1 MNFSNFF
8 LTGLKITLNL
18 KRGLNLSYTGTVV
31 KIPEATVFDK
41 WSVGDFSS
49 ADYKVVIEYG
59 PNDVE
64 HVNLT
69 ITSRVN
75 FASVLVYGRIN
86 SGRDL
91 VKFSATVN
99 ESTVSV
105 IATPFYNSDTVTPLS
120 NVTLTFKATYSERIN
135 TLQIPDNPSQ
145 SDSLGGEDGTYR
157 NWHSNLPDNYIAVNE
172 FGSLSISSISNV
184 AVPGQST
191 ITADFILTK
200 LNFSNSDS
208 RIAITSG
215 VSSLNFAITS
225 YGYITV
231 TNNFLINPVI
241 TSLITNTSIG
251 ETTAVSGQFTSL
263 TSTDTTI
270 FNNSQNVSI
279 SPIGT
284 GTVTVNPGIAGSC
297 DKMIVGANTATS
309 GKFLSLTNN
318 NNLTLNGNQHISIT
332 GANTVNIS
340 PTGGIIDNIIIG
352 NTNPA
357 SGRFSSI
364 TMTQLSTA
372 GNCLIKQQQLTSILL
387 GAGA

>member
-8 LTGLKITLNL
+8 LTGLKNTLKL

-31 KIPEATVFDK
+31 KIPESTVFDK

-69 ITSRVN
+69 ITARVN
-75 FASVLVYGRIN
+75 FAGVLVYGRIN

-120 NVTLTFKATYSERIN
+120 NITLTFKATYSERIN
-135 TLQIPDNPSQ
+135 TLQIPDTTIQ

-157 NWHSNLPDNYIAVNE
+157 NWNSNLPDNFIAVNE
-172 FGSLSISSISNV
+172 FGSLSISSIGNV
-184 AVPGQST
+184 VVPNQST
-191 ITADFILTK
+191 ISADFIFTK
-200 LNFSNSDS
+200 LNFANSDN
-208 RIAITSG
+208 RMAITSG
-215 VSSLNFAITS
+215 VSNLNFAITS
-225 YGYITV
+225 YGNINVTSNFSINPTV
-231 TNNFLINPVI
+231 T
-241 TSLITNTSIG
+241 SSITNTSIG
-251 ETTAVSGQFTSL
+251 NNIAVSGKFTSL
-263 TSTDTTI
+263 TSTSTTI
-270 FNNSQNVSI
+270 FNTLQNVSI
-279 SPIGT
+279 APTGT
-284 GTVTVNPGIAGSC
+284 GTVIINPAVVGSC
-297 DKMIVGANTATS
+297 DNIIIGSNTVKS
-309 GKFLSLTNN
+309 GQFSSLTNN

-332 GANTVNIS
+332 GSNTVNLNPS
-340 PTGGIIDNIIIG
+340 AGFIDNSIIG
-352 NTNPA
+352 NTTPA

-364 TMTQLSTA
+364 TLTQLSTA
-372 GNCLIKQQQLTSILL
+372 GNCFIKKQQLTSILL